1 MRKKLQN
8 LTQEISQGLVVE
20 VEADGDGPVGPG
32 VSLAGLLLRQLE
44 REVCRQIERAIAI
57 RDQLPEQLL
66 EKRLQ
71 ALERKL
77 ETLLPVAQE
86 TPADDQKQPSVLQDD
101 DEDDD
106 EASGEGSRFPNLKYA
121 KAKYRNVES
130 ILKYVERDEDRGGV
144 KLVIMN
150 FND

>member
-1 MRKKLQN
+1 MPSLH
-8 LTQEISQGLVVE
+8 IVE
-20 VEADGDGPVGPG
+20 TERPT
-32 VSLAGLLLRQLE
+32 LASPTRL
-44 REVCRQIERAIAI
+44 AT
-57 RDQLPEQLL
+57 
-66 EKRLQ
+66 LQ